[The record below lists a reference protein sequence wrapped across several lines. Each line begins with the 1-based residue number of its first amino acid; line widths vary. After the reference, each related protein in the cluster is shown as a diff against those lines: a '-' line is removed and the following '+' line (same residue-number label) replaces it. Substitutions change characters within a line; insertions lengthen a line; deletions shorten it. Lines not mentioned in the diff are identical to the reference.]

1 MLVPIGIIFFGN
13 SYQFSSSSME
23 LAGGGRVELITK
35 LAGPID
41 APKVREPPDLG
52 AGLAKRGSVLFI
64 D

>member
-1 MLVPIGIIFFGN
+1 
-13 SYQFSSSSME
+13 ME